1 MADNK
6 LSWTELRRA
15 LMTRADISEKEAN
28 SFLNAFTTQLLEA
41 LKQDKQVKVNGL
53 GTFKLQSVAARK
65 SVDVTTGAEITI
77 DGYTKVNFT
86 PEAGVKELV
95 EGRPGADSYAQKEE
109 AKEIDPLKKLGA
121 QAIEIVDILGELG
134 QTPNKEKEGKTET
147 NDTDMKKGNAK
158 KHEKPVMKEEP
169 VIVEK
174 PAEVVEEKPAEV
186 VEEKLA
192 EVVAEKP
199 AEVVVEPEAHKEPE
213 APKAP
218 KTPEKPKKKYHFLRD
233 TLICVVIL
241 LLLLLIGYFFLRNQ
255 FSQWLEEFAKDKPQT
270 EQVVAAEEESI
281 APEIAVD
288 EVVPEEEWTYDELLL
303 TEELTPGS
311 RLAWISKKYYGDKAY
326 WPYLY
331 EANKDKL
338 NNPSKIAVGTPIRVP
353 KLSPAMMDTTS
364 ARFLELKERAY
375 NATR

>member
-15 LMTRADISEKEAN
+15 LMTRAGISEKEAN
-28 SFLNAFTTQLLEA
+28 SFLNAFNTQLLEA
-41 LKQDKQVKVNGL
+41 LRQDKQVKVNGL

-65 SVDVTTGAEITI
+65 SVDVTTGEEITI
-77 DGYTKVNFT
+77 EGYTKVNFT
-86 PEAGVKELV
+86 PEVGVKELV
-95 EGRPGADSYAQKEE
+95 EGRPGANNYAQKEE
-109 AKEIDPLKKLGA
+109 VKEIDPLKKLGA

-134 QTPNKEKEGKTET
+134 QTPNKEKEEKTET
-147 NDTDMKKGNAK
+147 NDTDMKKGNTK
-158 KHEKPVMKEEP
+158 KKAVNEKPVIKEEP
-169 VIVEK
+169 VVASEPVVVEK
-174 PAEVVEEKPAEV
+174 PAEVVIEKPAE
-186 VEEKLA
+186 A
-192 EVVAEKP
+192 
-199 AEVVVEPEAHKEPE
+199 VVEPVAPKEPE

-218 KTPEKPKKKYHFLRD
+218 DTPKKPKKKYHFMRD

-241 LLLLLIGYFFLRNQ
+241 LLLLLVGYFFLRNQ
-255 FSQWLEEFAKDKPQT
+255 FSQWLEEFAKGKPQT
-270 EQVVAAEEESI
+270 EQIVPAEESI
-281 APEIAVD
+281 APEIVVD
-288 EVVPEEEWTYDELLL
+288 EVIPEEEWTYDELLL

-311 RLAWISKKYYGDKAY
+311 RLAWVSKKYYGDKAY

-331 EANKDKL
+331 EANKDIL
-338 NNPSKIAVGTPIRVP
+338 DNPSKIAIGTPIRVP

>member
-95 EGRPGADSYAQKEE
+95 EGRPGADNYAQKEE

-134 QTPNKEKEGKTET
+134 QTPNKEKEEKTET
-147 NDTDMKKGNAK
+147 NDTDMKKGNTK

-186 VEEKLA
+186 V
-192 EVVAEKP
+192 V
-199 AEVVVEPEAHKEPE
+199 EPE

-241 LLLLLIGYFFLRNQ
+241 LLLLLIGYFFLRNR

-281 APEIAVD
+281 APEIVIE

>member
-95 EGRPGADSYAQKEE
+95 EGRPGADSYAQEEE

-147 NDTDMKKGNAK
+147 NDTDMKKGNAT

-186 VEEKLA
+186 VEEKPA

-199 AEVVVEPEAHKEPE
+199 AEVVVEPE

-241 LLLLLIGYFFLRNQ
+241 LLLLLIGYFFLRNR

-281 APEIAVD
+281 APEIVIE

-375 NATR
+375 NATK

>member
-134 QTPNKEKEGKTET
+134 QTPNKEKEEKTET
-147 NDTDMKKGNAK
+147 NDTDMKKGNTK

-174 PAEVVEEKPAEV
+174 PAEVVVEKPAEV
-186 VEEKLA
+186 VEEKPA

-199 AEVVVEPEAHKEPE
+199 VEVVVEPVAPKEPE
-213 APKAP
+213 ASKA
-218 KTPEKPKKKYHFLRD
+218 PEKPKKKYHFLRD

-241 LLLLLIGYFFLRNQ
+241 LLLLLIGYFFLRNR

-281 APEIAVD
+281 APEIVVE

>member
-1 MADNK
+1 
-6 LSWTELRRA
+6 
-15 LMTRADISEKEAN
+15 MTRADISEKEAN
-28 SFLNAFTTQLLEA
+28 NFLNAFTTQLLEA

-53 GTFKLQSVAARK
+53 GTFKLQAVAARK

-109 AKEIDPLKKLGA
+109 AKEIDPIKKLGA

-134 QTPNKEKEGKTET
+134 QTPNKEKEEKTET

-158 KHEKPVMKEEP
+158 KQ
-169 VIVEK
+169 EK
-174 PAEVVEEKPAEV
+174 PAEVVEEKPV
-186 VEEKLA
+186 
-192 EVVAEKP
+192 
-199 AEVVVEPEAHKEPE
+199 EVVVEPEASKEPE
-213 APKAP
+213 AP

-241 LLLLLIGYFFLRNQ
+241 LLLLLVGYFFLRNQ
-255 FSQWLEEFAKDKPQT
+255 FSQWLEEFAKGKPQT

-281 APEIAVD
+281 VPEIVVD

-311 RLAWISKKYYGDKAY
+311 RLAWISKKYYGDKVY

-331 EANKDKL
+331 EANKDIL
-338 NNPSKIAVGTPIRVP
+338 DNPSKIAIGTPIRVP

-375 NATR
+375 NATK